1 MYGSAGKVAGRIS
14 AWAVPERNLLFYMFM
29 LIQIKDATGQF
40 QSLCEAVEVVL
51 EGWCGVSGVP
61 IPQWWRGCMFS
72 SCSAWFLFQMHPEA
86 GNFGLLDALQVVS
99 AFCSLQSS

>member
-29 LIQIKDATGQF
+29 LIQTKDSTGQF

-61 IPQWWRGCMFS
+61 IPQWWRGA
-72 SCSAWFLFQMHPEA
+72 CSQAALHGLFQMHPEA